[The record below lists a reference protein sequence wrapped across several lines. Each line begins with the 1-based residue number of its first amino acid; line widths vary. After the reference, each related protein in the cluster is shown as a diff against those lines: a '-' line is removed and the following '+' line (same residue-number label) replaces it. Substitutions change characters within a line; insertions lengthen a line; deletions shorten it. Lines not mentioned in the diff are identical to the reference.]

1 MNHGIPECGSDEA
14 VETMYAAL
22 DEAGCLVVRDAL
34 GAESVA
40 SVRSQLAPHMD
51 ATIAHADD
59 PAAFYPG
66 LTRRVVAL
74 AQRSASVR
82 DDLLVHPTILSL
94 CDRHLLGNCTRYQ
107 LHVTAALQVGPG
119 ARDQVL
125 HREEDPFPFFPAP
138 RPNLVL
144 ATMWAMSDFS
154 ADNGGTQL
162 VPGSHRW
169 SAGRTAEP
177 DEIVRA
183 EMPAGSVLV
192 WLGGTLHGAGAIT
205 EDVWRYGVVL
215 TYSLGWLRQ
224 EENQHVSVPLAD
236 ALAMPEQV
244 RNLLGFGMD
253 YEGALGFYDP
263 SVLLSRGERPRRTS
277 AGSVIDA

>member
-1 MNHGIPECGSDEA
+1 MHHGIPECGADEKA
-14 VETMYAAL
+14 DVMYAAL
-22 DEAGCLVVRDAL
+22 DKAGCLVLRDAL
-34 GAESVA
+34 SEESVA
-40 SVRSQLAPHMD
+40 TVRSELAPHMD
-51 ATIAHADD
+51 AAGVQPDD
-59 PAAFYPG
+59 PTAFYPG
-66 LTRRVVAL
+66 LTRRAVGL
-74 AQRSASVR
+74 AQRSPTVR
-82 DDLLVHPTILSL
+82 DQLLVHPAILSL
-94 CDRHLLGNCTRYQ
+94 CDLHLLGNCTRYQ
-107 LHVTAALQVGPG
+107 LHVTAALEVGPG

-144 ATMWAMSDFS
+144 ATMWAMSDFTV
-154 ADNGGTQL
+154 DNGGTQL

-169 SAGRTAEP
+169 AAERTAEP

-192 WLGGTLHGAGAIT
+192 WLGGTLHGAGANVT
-205 EDVWRYGVVL
+205 EGVWRYGVVL

-224 EENQHVSVPLAD
+224 EENQHLSVPLAD
-236 ALAMPEQV
+236 ALAMSEPV

-263 SVLLSRGERPRRTS
+263 SVLLSR
-277 AGSVIDA
+277 